1 MPPPEQP
8 SSPSSLSTH
17 DSSSLHHLPD
27 VIEVPFDNLFTPE
40 TEIETEIEAQSKGA
54 QLNQKRKRVADVL
67 LEKSKD
73 GKLQHGLISKVAEEF
88 SFTRK
93 NVSNIWQIPKAQL
106 ESGLP
111 IDVQCHW
118 KGSCGRKRVPVD
130 MEKLAAIPLS
140 RRKNMRA
147 LSFAM
152 EVSKSTV
159 HRWLKRKDIRRH
171 SSAIKPYLCESGK
184 QKRLKFCLDHICPQS
199 LPISPTFHDFY
210 DHIHI
215 DEKWFEITKKNTT
228 FYALP
233 EESDPYRTTQSKSF
247 IPKIMFLAAV
257 GRPRYGEGGDVL
269 WDGKIGIFPFTFEQ
283 AAQRSSK
290 NRPAGTLETKA
301 EQTVNRDVMK
311 RMLLTNLIPAIKQ
324 KWPGSSRDI
333 IIQQDNAK
341 PHVDGNDPKI
351 VAAAQEGDWNIQLKF
366 QPPNS
371 PDLNVLDLGFF

>member
-1 MPPPEQP
+1 MPPPDQP

-17 DSSSLHHLPD
+17 DSSLLHHLPD

-40 TEIETEIEAQSKGA
+40 TETEAKSKGA

-73 GKLQHGLISKVAEEF
+73 GKLQHSLISKVAEEF

-93 NVSNIWQIPKAQL
+93 TKRVPVDMEKLAAIPLSRRKNMRALSFAMEVSKSTVHRWLKHKDIRRHSSAIKPYLFPFDNLFTPETETETEAKSKGAQLNQKRKRVVDVLLEKSKDDKLQHGLISKVAEEFNFTRKTVSNIWQIAKAQL

-159 HRWLKRKDIRRH
+159 HRWLKCKDIRRH
-171 SSAIKPYLCESGK
+171 SSAIKPCLYLGVGWGGALSSSLS
-184 QKRLKFCLDHICPQS
+184 LKS
-199 LPISPTFHDFY
+199 LKEGMVGSRPTIFGEFLWEGGMED
-210 DHIHI
+210 I
-215 DEKWFEITKKNTT
+215 DLMIEG
-228 FYALP
+228 AGG
-233 EESDPYRTTQSKSF
+233 D
-247 IPKIMFLAAV
+247 
-257 GRPRYGEGGDVL
+257 GEGEQPQR
-269 WDGKIGIFPFTFEQ
+269 DG
-283 AAQRSSK
+283 
-290 NRPAGTLETKA
+290 
-301 EQTVNRDVMK
+301 
-311 RMLLTNLIPAIKQ
+311 
-324 KWPGSSRDI
+324 
-333 IIQQDNAK
+333 
-341 PHVDGNDPKI
+341 
-351 VAAAQEGDWNIQLKF
+351 
-366 QPPNS
+366 
-371 PDLNVLDLGFF
+371 